1 MKKYLTLVLALIMV
15 MSLSV
20 TAFAEGEQS
29 GTTTLTANIPNAAE
43 PSYTIH
49 IPADMTLEYG
59 NTGKQLI
66 GNVYVT
72 DVANCDQVCAYA
84 PYTDLVN
91 TSDSTDII
99 PLTLYSQSAYFDYF
113 DEIKPSDG
121 FSVEYGVT
129 PVCAYDRYFAGLYG
143 YDANGYCTTPFYV
156 EVSDWSGATP
166 GATYKA
172 VITFEFYTY
181 SSI

>member
-1 MKKYLTLVLALIMV
+1 MK
-15 MSLSV
+15 
-20 TAFAEGEQS
+20 
-29 GTTTLTANIPNAAE
+29 
-43 PSYTIH
+43 H
-49 IPADMTLEYG
+49 
-59 NTGKQLI
+59 
-66 GNVYVT
+66 
-72 DVANCDQVCAYA
+72 DQRIARRNDLCG
-84 PYTDLVN
+84 TDLVN

-99 PLTLYSQSAYFDYF
+99 PLTLYSALGDFF

-121 FSVEYGVT
+121 FSVEYGVP
-129 PVCAYDRYFAGLYG
+129 PVCAYDRNLAGKLV

-181 SSI
+181 SS